1 MSKKTDFTHKKIWKK
16 ILSDEFNFKILEVSK
31 RDEKLEEEW
40 VKKIIQTFIILC
52 YTKIV
57 NSINI

>member
-1 MSKKTDFTHKKIWKK
+1 MKK

-40 VKKIIQTFIILC
+40 VKKLSKPLLFYVTQ
-52 YTKIV
+52 K
-57 NSINI
+57 